1 MNEARI
7 LSRAEIHE
15 KKQEIEK
22 ARVETE
28 YNRLEENKKRS
39 ERLKNFSLEALEAK
53 KGENNAKRAIG
64 ILERDKQLIKQ
75 AVTFISPEFSAVCPL
90 CPGGIYLVGAI
101 SGTGKSTCAAA
112 ITKTLFEQGKKTFI
126 ISNEETSAKIY
137 ARIACSVIGVDFNM
151 YIQDKLPIEIRKQI
165 AQKIIEIEPYVTIAD
180 DPIGSTTIE
189 PMESILKE
197 VDASGNYSC
206 IIIDFAQRVVK
217 STKNPTAERTQVLYM
232 FKDVLTDFAQ
242 HAKVPVV
249 LMTQLVPLPSDE
261 VERNFESRVKW
272 CKALYEAAAA
282 SIEIIKLKGLPVS
295 VFYVAKGRFSKAEVS
310 ITHKFDSGSF
320 SFINKQQLKKIKDQH
335 QMQQLNDLA
344 GSLRDEEEE
353 ETEE

>member
-1 MNEARI
+1 MNEAKI
-7 LSRAEIHE
+7 LSRADIYE

-22 ARVETE
+22 SRVETE
-28 YNRLEENKKRS
+28 FNRLEENKKRS
-39 ERLKNFSLEALEAK
+39 EQLKNFSLDALEAK
-53 KGENNAKRAIG
+53 KGEMNAKKAIG

-112 ITKTLFEQGKKTFI
+112 ITKELYLQGKNTFI
-126 ISNEETSAKIY
+126 ISNEETAAKIY
-137 ARIACSVIGVDFNM
+137 ARIACSDIGVDFNM
-151 YIQDKLPIEIRKQI
+151 YIQDKLPVEIRKQV
-165 AQKIIEIEPYVTIAD
+165 AHKIIEIEPYITIAD
-180 DPIGSTTIE
+180 DPIGSTTVE
-189 PMESILKE
+189 PMEAILKE
-197 VDASGNYSC
+197 VDASGKYSC
-206 IIIDFAQRVVK
+206 IIIDFAQRIVK
-217 STKNPTAERTQVLYM
+217 SIKNPIAERTQVLYA

-249 LMTQLVPLPSDE
+249 LMTQLTPLPSDE
-261 VERNFESRVKW
+261 VERNFESRIKW
-272 CKALYEAAAA
+272 ARGLYEAAAA

-320 SFINKQQLKKIKDQH
+320 SFINKQQLKKIKDTH

-344 GSLRDEEEE
+344 GSLRDEDEDIEE
-353 ETEE
+353 